1 MSVFGKDGCGGPEGR
16 GTTGARRSWRVAIF
30 FTRTLLRRVRGAMV
44 GVCSL
49 NLVLS
54 DGRLVVCTAVCVW
67 CADINVAAPCGEGG
81 W

>member
-1 MSVFGKDGCGGPEGR
+1 
-16 GTTGARRSWRVAIF
+16 VAIF